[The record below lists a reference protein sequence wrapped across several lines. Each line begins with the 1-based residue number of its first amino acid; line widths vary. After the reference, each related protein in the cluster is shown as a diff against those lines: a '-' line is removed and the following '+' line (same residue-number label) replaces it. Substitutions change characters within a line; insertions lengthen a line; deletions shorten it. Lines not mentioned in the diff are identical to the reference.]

1 MYVSVSLS
9 FRTWCCL
16 REVQA
21 RTDLLDRRE
30 KKKKFNAHRGDF
42 SPLFS
47 TLSLWLV
54 TFSPH
59 WGEKEK
65 TVLFSLSLSLQKVW
79 LIRERGETGPEQKER
94 KRHCD
99 VTRSFF
105 VCSGS
110 AAAQSITPCCFTWKR
125 KSFALNCTK
134 KTILVR
140 DGWLVCSKTVS
151 VPVFW
156 FFFFCTGCCWRRWL
170 YLLNGP
176 TGLARLSNWL
186 PLVWKKKK

>member
-1 MYVSVSLS
+1 MMYVSVSLS

-42 SPLFS
+42 SPFFS
-47 TLSLWLV
+47 TLSLCCDLWL
-54 TFSPH
+54 SH
-59 WGEKEK
+59 LIGERKRK
-65 TVLFSLSLSLQKVW
+65 RFFSLSLSLQKVW

-156 FFFFCTGCCWRRWL
+156 FFFFAQVVVGEDGFISLMDQRGWLVCQIGCL
-170 YLLNGP
+170 
-176 TGLARLSNWL
+176 
-186 PLVWKKKK
+186 